1 MIDPTLRNR
10 AIIDAGADPCV
21 AVLLL
26 DVILGL
32 GSHADPA
39 GAAVPAIREAM
50 AQAAADDRQ
59 LTVLAHIV
67 GTDLDPQGL
76 AGQEATLRS
85 AGVHVLGSNYHAAVA
100 ASLLL
105 ERVAA

>member
-10 AIIDAGADPCV
+10 AIVEAGADPRV

-32 GSHADPA
+32 GSHPDPA
-39 GAAVPAIREAM
+39 GTTVPAIREAQ
-50 AQAAADDRQ
+50 AQASADGRE
-59 LTVLAHIV
+59 LVVLAHVV

-76 AGQEATLRS
+76 ARQEATLRA
-85 AGVHVLGSNYHAAVA
+85 AGVHVLASNYHAAVA
-100 ASLLL
+100 ASLLV
-105 ERVAA
+105 EGVTA